1 MNKVNARFD
10 RKTPVN
16 PQNNA
21 VPFWTAERIGV
32 LTAQWALGTSVRD
45 IARLLGSTRN
55 TVIGKAHRM
64 ELPMHV
70 GSVFHPDAP
79 RKRAEKKPR
88 QETKQ
93 VKPRGHA
100 RIVRV
105 RRVGAHSAPASPPS
119 PPLLPLPPGN
129 VPVPLRLPFAAL
141 EARHCRYSVSPQSPH
156 FFCGHERKDKSAFC
170 AFHHA
175 LCYEPLRGRPTELP
189 RRARNY
195 ARAA

>member
-1 MNKVNARFD
+1 MNKKLNKVN
-10 RKTPVN
+10 TN
-16 PQNNA
+16 PQKNEG
-21 VPFWTAERIGV
+21 PFWTAARVGV

-70 GSVFHPDAP
+70 DSVFHPDAP
-79 RKRAEKKPR
+79 RKRADKAPKFM
-88 QETKQ
+88 
-93 VKPRGHA
+93 KPRGHA

-105 RRVGAHSAPASPPS
+105 RRVQLAPASPP
-119 PPLLPLPPGN
+119 PLPPLPPGGA
-129 VPVPLRLPFAAL
+129 PVPLRLSFAAL
-141 EARHCRYSVSPQSPH
+141 EARHCRYSVSQQSPH

-170 AFHHA
+170 AFHHG
-175 LCYEPLRGRPTELP
+175 LCYEPLRGRPTAIT

-195 ARAA
+195 TRAA